1 MRANSE
7 RFTRFFS
14 SVMIY
19 LRIDLFFVFVFFFQQ
34 LTWFSLALSECVV
47 DVYEGEVIPLWVPE
61 LSVTLD
67 CLVAH
72 TSRGLQKATRR

>member
-1 MRANSE
+1 MCANSE
-7 RFTRFFS
+7 KFTGFFS

-19 LRIDLFFVFVFFFQQ
+19 LCIGLFFVLFQQ